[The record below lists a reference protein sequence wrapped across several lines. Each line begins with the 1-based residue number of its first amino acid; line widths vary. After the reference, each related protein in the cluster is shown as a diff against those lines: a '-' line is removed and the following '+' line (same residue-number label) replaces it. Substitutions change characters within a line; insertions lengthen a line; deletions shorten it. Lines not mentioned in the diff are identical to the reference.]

1 MLNWSIRKNERN
13 AVFISLCLCVT
24 KPVLVEA
31 DVAKLANEKD
41 VGADDAAEDV
51 VSEEEA
57 ALENKQ

>member
-13 AVFISLCLCVT
+13 VVFISLYLCVT

-31 DVAKLANEKD
+31 DVAKLENEKD